1 MKKIIGTD
9 IGNSKTEIVIG
20 SQNSEISFRQPSV
33 ISEVIGSQI
42 STDQTIEQVMSDLY
56 NNITVHISSKALN
69 RSALYHIGS
78 KALNAPNKS
87 NMNLS
92 LGKKSENDIP
102 VVMTLGMIA
111 ASSVKEK
118 YEEENELPESISLS
132 VDMATAIPSSEYT
145 KPIAEGLEK
154 RFVDNRHIVV
164 VHVADEI
171 VQVTIKFTNCKVT
184 EEGKTAMLAF
194 STSDDD
200 ILSEYNR
207 MYNSNK
213 SVRELLSATSL
224 HVDIGDGTTEFTT
237 IEGLQPIPNLSRGK
251 RLGVGYVSDD
261 AIRLIQS
268 QSQLSLNSRF
278 TRQEL
283 QEWMKKETPRGEFAR
298 ECFEQA
304 KHLQADE
311 ILNETF
317 VSFAELSSS
326 QAEFIFVHG
335 GGSITFKE
343 NMLEKLYRFAE
354 QNYSQVVWID
364 KEYATSMNSR
374 GTYVLAKA
382 LYANKK

>member
-20 SQNSEISFRQPSV
+20 SKDSEISFRQPSV

-78 KALNAPNKS
+78 KALNAQNKS

-111 ASSVKEK
+111 ASAVKEK

-154 RFVDNRHIVV
+154 RFVDNRHIIV

-194 STSDDD
+194 STSDDN
-200 ILSEYNR
+200 ILAEFNR

-213 SVRELLSATSL
+213 SVQELLSATSL

-261 AIRLIQS
+261 AIRLMQS
-268 QSQLSLNSRF
+268 KLSLNSRF

-298 ECFEQA
+298 QCFEEA

-317 VSFAELSSS
+317 VSFQEMSSS
-326 QAEFIFVHG
+326 QAELIFVHG

-343 NMLEKLYRFAE
+343 NMLEKLYQFAE

-382 LYANKK
+382 LYSNKK